1 MIDINRLSQFRRLL
15 FALLLCSAVCSV
27 ALSEMAALARQQ
39 LTAKLITRGNQSIIV
54 NGISTGSGAALLTGA
69 TIETPDSISA
79 TIDLGPL
86 GSLDLA
92 PNTRVKLDYSEGKV
106 KVTLISG
113 CLILRTKKSTSGSVE
128 TSQGTAGR
136 NEKSKGGALD
146 VCFPTGA
153 SQPTVNQ
160 SAAANAGAGVLDS
173 ALNNGPASAPNA
185 ASNPANAARNLQA
198 EAGAA
203 PNAAPAAAPQ
213 GCILPLGHAPKTAD
227 GVGRVDARIMDEQG
241 HPIQGAKLKLKS
253 HRTNGI
259 LCESWNTSNE
269 CGQAL
274 LPPLHIGP
282 QLTLTIEAAGFQK
295 QTINLDASSL
305 DQPVEIKLLRKI

>member
-1 MIDINRLSQFRRLL
+1 M
-15 FALLLCSAVCSV
+15 AVSA
-27 ALSEMAALARQQ
+27 QQ
-39 LTAKLITRGNQSIIV
+39 QVIAKLITHGNQSIIV
-54 NGISTGSGAALLTGA
+54 NGINTASGVALLTGA
-69 TIETPDSISA
+69 TIETPDNVSA

-113 CLILRTKKSTSGSVE
+113 CLILRTRKSTSGSVE

-136 NEKSKGGALD
+136 NEKSRAGVLD
-146 VCFPTGA
+146 VCFPLGA
-153 SQPTVNQ
+153 SKPTVNQ
-160 SAAANAGAGVLDS
+160 NAAASAGAGVEN
-173 ALNNGPASAPNA
+173 ALNNGPASLTDSA
-185 ASNPANAARNLQA
+185 ANNPANAVSNLQSD
-198 EAGAA
+198 AA
-203 PNAAPAAAPQ
+203 RNAAPASGAS
-213 GCILPLGHAPKTAD
+213 GCILPLGHAPHGLD

-241 HPIQGAKLKLKS
+241 NPIKGAKLKLKS

-282 QLTLTIEAAGFQK
+282 ELTLTIEATGFVK
-295 QTINLDASSL
+295 QMIKIDSGSL
-305 DQPVEIKLLRKI
+305 NQPIEIRLVRKI